1 MAPTAA
7 QYYSAYSPRS
17 LAVAGDASHVSPRAR
32 RGGGGRNGS
41 GTCPDCR
48 GPSRP
53 DCCKKSIQ
61 HDWKVMPERV
71 KDFVLHS
78 GHMTA
83 DGFISVDNL
92 ISFWSSPVNAVLTER
107 IDICGASWYLVR
119 NLFHRHHIST
129 WSLLSMGW
137 SISQFIWHAWHRH
150 SYIYER
156 DYSRKLVH

>member
-1 MAPTAA
+1 MGPPTAA

-17 LAVAGDASHVSPRAR
+17 LMAGDAAGDASHVAPRAR
-32 RGGGGRNGS
+32 RGGRSGS

-48 GPSRP
+48 GPYRP
-53 DCCKKSIQ
+53 DCCNRSIQ
-61 HDWKVMPERV
+61 HHWKVMPERV

-78 GHMTA
+78 RHMTA

-119 NLFHRHHIST
+119 NLFHRHHTST
-129 WSLLSMGW
+129 
-137 SISQFIWHAWHRH
+137 
-150 SYIYER
+150 
-156 DYSRKLVH
+156 